1 VRIAREGRL
10 ARYTVLDFQVMN
22 AGEAQRAVAIS
33 LLLVDDDVLVL
44 KMTKKLLE
52 RRGYQVVA
60 CSSGDEALSK
70 LTRQTFDCMI
80 SDVQMPGINGMRL
93 LRAVRDRDLD
103 LPVVLFTGNPD
114 LGTAAAALEYGAFH
128 YLVKPVETV
137 HLELTIERA
146 TSAGRIARAK
156 REYVEQYGSGVFLT
170 SDRAGVDAKLDR
182 ALSTMWMEFQ
192 PIVRATDSS
201 VFAQEALM
209 RSGEPT
215 LPHPPAVLDAA
226 ERAQRL
232 FHVGRQ
238 VRDSV
243 AEAVRATGEPWLFF
257 VNVHPS
263 DLADPLLYEADAPLS
278 LVADQVVL
286 EITERAS
293 LEAMPKLAEQTA
305 KLRRLGFRIAL
316 DDLGAGYA
324 GLTSF
329 VRLEPEF
336 VKLDMSLVRD
346 VHQSEAKRK
355 IIGSMVSLCHEMGKQ
370 VIAEGVE
377 QPEERAALFELGCD
391 LLQGYWFAKPE
402 RLERWPARQIG
413 RGPRRTTM

>member
-1 VRIAREGRL
+1 M
-10 ARYTVLDFQVMN
+10 TS
-22 AGEAQRAVAIS
+22 GEAQRATEIS

-52 RRGYQVVA
+52 RRGYRVVG
-60 CSSGDEALSK
+60 CSSGEDALVE
-70 LTRQTFDCMI
+70 LARQTFDCMI

-103 LPVVLFTGNPD
+103 LPVVLITGNPD
-114 LGTAAAALEYGAFH
+114 LRTAAAAIEYGAFH
-128 YLVKPVETV
+128 YLIKPVETER
-137 HLELTIERA
+137 LEHTVERA
-146 TSAGRIARAK
+146 SNAGRIARAK

-182 ALSTMWMEFQ
+182 ALSTLWMAYQ
-192 PIVRATDSS
+192 PIVSASDASI
-201 VFAQEALM
+201 VAQEALM

-215 LPHPPAVLDAA
+215 LPHPAAVLDAA
-226 ERAQRL
+226 ERGQRL
-232 FHVGRQ
+232 FDVGRR
-238 VRDSV
+238 VRASV
-243 AEAVRATGEPWLFF
+243 ADTISATPEPWLFF

-263 DLADPLLYEADAPLS
+263 DLTDPALYDEDAPLS
-278 LVADQVVL
+278 RVAARVVL

-293 LEAMPKLAEQTA
+293 LETNSALSEQTA
-305 KLRRLGFRIAL
+305 SLRQLGFRLAL

-329 VRLEPEF
+329 VWLEPEF

-346 VHQSEAKRK
+346 IHHSEAKRK
-355 IIGSMVSLCHEMGKQ
+355 IVGSMVGLCHEMGKQ

-377 QPEERAALFELGCD
+377 QAAERVVLSELGCD
-391 LLQGYWFAKPE
+391 LLQGYLFAKPE
-402 RLERWPARQIG
+402 PLRLWPARQIG
-413 RGPRRTTM
+413 